1 MRRKQIL
8 FQKYFSY
15 PSFCF
20 LLLQHPQCL
29 GLLINM
35 VENGESNR
43 KVIMEMV
50 IQVKRGEQLPV
61 KTMKA
66 VHAVVEVSLD

>member
-1 MRRKQIL
+1 MCPL
-8 FQKYFSY
+8 FLS
-15 PSFCF
+15 
-20 LLLQHPQCL
+20 PQCL

-35 VENGESNR
+35 VENQETNR

-50 IQVKRGEQLPV
+50 IQVKRGEQAPT

-66 VHAVVEVSLD
+66 VHAVVEVRLS